1 MLLGYEYGNLLV
13 DEKNKDEVVR
23 ILRELDTDLIIPQTK
38 EMWDE
43 DMKRLL
49 EIGETKIYKKLL
61 EHRDDFEQ

>member
-38 EMWDE
+38 KMWDE

-49 EIGETKIYKKLL
+49 EIGETKIYKRLL